1 MPMPKKSVSLS
12 VNGDLTHALQ
22 ETLETLDGAGGEVVL
37 DFSSVLRID
46 PSALRA
52 METFAGAAD
61 DKDAKVVLQG
71 VNIDVYRVFKLMKL
85 APRFSFLA

>member
-1 MPMPKKSVSLS
+1 MWLKIDGERLVP
-12 VNGDLTHALQ
+12 ALQ
-22 ETLETLDGAGGEVVL
+22 EALETLDGAGGEVVL
-37 DFSSVLRID
+37 DFSSVHRID

-52 METFAGAAD
+52 MENFAGAAD
-61 DKDAKVVLQG
+61 DKNARVVLQS